1 MEPANGSG
9 PIAGPQ
15 PLPPSP
21 GLSRLAALRLIR
33 KDPIAL
39 LERAARAGDVVALP
53 LPRFPLVLVNRPE
66 LVWDVLATN
75 NHGFMKGPTMQIA
88 KRLLGE
94 SLLTSEGDVHAR
106 QRRLIQPVFHHER
119 IDAYADDMVALG
131 ERAADRWRSGD
142 TLDVHQEMAR
152 LTLAIVGRTLFATD
166 VEAEESR
173 EISAALTEVLAQ
185 FNRAF
190 SPFLPITQ
198 RLPLPS
204 TRRFQHARRVF
215 DRTIYAMIA
224 DRRARG
230 TIDGDL
236 LSLLLQAR
244 EAGAGMTDTQVR
256 DEAITL
262 FLAGHETTANALTWT
277 WYLLSQHLEAE
288 AALHSELAEVLGGRA
303 PTVDDV
309 PRLAVTSAVL
319 SESMRLYPP
328 AWAIGR
334 RALVEHM
341 ADGFAIPAGSV
352 VVVSPWLLHHD
363 DRWWP
368 EPATF
373 RLDRWTDEAR
383 AERPRHAYIP
393 FGGGPRMCIGEGFA
407 RMEAVL
413 LLATIAQ
420 RWRFQRE
427 SEETVAMQPG
437 VTLRPRT
444 GMPMRAIERV

>member
-1 MEPANGSG
+1 MRPNGSG
-9 PIAGPQ
+9 PTTGPR
-15 PLPPSP
+15 PPS
-21 GLSRLAALRLIR
+21 LEVSRLAALRLIR

-39 LERAARAGDVVALP
+39 LELAARAGDVVALP
-53 LPRFPLVLVNRPE
+53 MPRFPVVLINRPE
-66 LVWDVLATN
+66 LVWDVLATR
-75 NHGFMKGPTMQIA
+75 NHGFMKGPTMQVA

-119 IDAYADDMVALG
+119 IETYADAMVALG
-131 ERAADRWRSGD
+131 LRAADRWRSGA

-152 LTLAIVGRTLFATD
+152 VTLAIVGRTLFDTD

-173 EISAALTEVLAQ
+173 EITAALTEVLAQ
-185 FNRAF
+185 FNRVF

-204 TRRFQHARRVF
+204 TRRFQHARQVF

-230 TIDGDL
+230 AAGGDL
-236 LSLLLQAR
+236 LSLLLRAR

-277 WYLLSQHLEAE
+277 WYLLSQHEQAE

-303 PTVDDV
+303 PTVVDV
-309 PRLAVTSAVL
+309 PRLPITEAVL

-334 RALVEHM
+334 RVLVEHRV
-341 ADGFAIPAGSV
+341 DGAAIPAGSV
-352 VVVSPWLLHHD
+352 VVVSPWLLHRD
-363 DRWWP
+363 ERWWP
-368 EPATF
+368 QASTF
-373 RLDRWTDEAR
+373 RLDRWSEEAI

-407 RMEAVL
+407 RMEAVM

-420 RWRFQRE
+420 RWRLRPE
-427 SEETVAMQPG
+427 SSGEVALQPV
-437 VTLRPRT
+437 VTLRPR
-444 GMPMRAIERV
+444 GGLPMRAIERV

>member
-1 MEPANGSG
+1 MQPANGSG
-9 PIAGPQ
+9 PTVGPR
-15 PLPPSP
+15 PPS
-21 GLSRLAALRLIR
+21 LEVSHLAVLRLIR
-33 KDPIAL
+33 NDPIAL

-53 LPRFPLVLVNRPE
+53 MPRFPVVLINRPE
-66 LVWDVLATN
+66 LVWDVLATS
-75 NHGFMKGPTMQIA
+75 NHGFMKGPTMQVA

-119 IDAYADDMVALG
+119 IDTYADAMVALG
-131 ERAADRWRSGD
+131 ERAADRWRSGE

-152 LTLAIVGRTLFATD
+152 VTLAIVGRTLFDTD
-166 VEAEESR
+166 VEADESR

-185 FNRAF
+185 FNRVF

-204 TRRFQHARRVF
+204 TRRFQHARQVF
-215 DRTIYAMIA
+215 DGTIYAMIA

-230 TIDGDL
+230 TTGGDL
-236 LSLLLQAR
+236 LSLLLQAH

-277 WYLLSQHLEAE
+277 WYLLSQHPEAA
-288 AALHSELAEVLGGRA
+288 AALHAELAEVLGGRA

-309 PRLAVTSAVL
+309 PRLPTTVAVL

-334 RALVEHM
+334 RALVDHR
-341 ADGFAIPAGSV
+341 ADDFAIPAGSI

-363 DRWWP
+363 ERWWP
-368 EPATF
+368 RATTF
-373 RLDRWTDEAR
+373 RLDRWTEEAI

-427 SEETVAMQPG
+427 SQEKLVLQPA
-437 VTLRPRT
+437 VTLRPRG
-444 GMPMRAIERV
+444 GMPMRAIARV

>member
-1 MEPANGSG
+1 MRPNGSG
-9 PIAGPQ
+9 PTTGPR
-15 PLPPSP
+15 PPS
-21 GLSRLAALRLIR
+21 LEVSRLAALRLIR

-39 LERAARAGDVVALP
+39 LELAARAGDVVALP
-53 LPRFPLVLVNRPE
+53 MPRFPVVLINRPE
-66 LVWDVLATN
+66 LVWDVLATR
-75 NHGFMKGPTMQIA
+75 NHGFMKGPTMQVA

-119 IDAYADDMVALG
+119 IETYADAMVALG
-131 ERAADRWRSGD
+131 LRAADRWRSGA

-152 LTLAIVGRTLFATD
+152 VTLAIVGRTLFDTD

-173 EISAALTEVLAQ
+173 EITAALTEVLAQ
-185 FNRAF
+185 FNRVF

-204 TRRFQHARRVF
+204 TRRFQHARQVF

-230 TIDGDL
+230 AAGGDL
-236 LSLLLQAR
+236 LSLLLRAR

-277 WYLLSQHLEAE
+277 WYLLSQHEQAE

-303 PTVDDV
+303 PTVVDV
-309 PRLAVTSAVL
+309 PRLPITQAVL

-334 RALVEHM
+334 RVLVEHRV
-341 ADGFAIPAGSV
+341 DGAAIPAGSV
-352 VVVSPWLLHHD
+352 VVVSPWLLHRD
-363 DRWWP
+363 ERWWP
-368 EPATF
+368 QASTF
-373 RLDRWTDEAR
+373 RLDRWSEEAI

-407 RMEAVL
+407 RMEAVM

-420 RWRFQRE
+420 RWRLRPE
-427 SEETVAMQPG
+427 SSGEVALQPV
-437 VTLRPRT
+437 VTLRPR
-444 GMPMRAIERV
+444 GGLPMRAIERV

>member
-9 PIAGPQ
+9 PTAGPQ
-15 PLPPSP
+15 PPSP

-39 LERAARAGDVVALP
+39 LELAARAGDVVALP
-53 LPRFPLVLVNRPE
+53 MPRFPVVLINRPE
-66 LVWDVLATN
+66 LVWDVLATS
-75 NHGFMKGPTMQIA
+75 NHGFMKGPTMQVA

-94 SLLTSEGDVHAR
+94 SLLTSEGEIHGR
-106 QRRLIQPVFHHER
+106 QRRLIQPVFHHQR
-119 IDAYADDMVALG
+119 IDMYADAMVTLG
-131 ERAADRWRSGD
+131 ERAADRWRSGE
-142 TLDVHQEMAR
+142 TLDMQQEMAR
-152 LTLAIVGRTLFATD
+152 LTLAIVGRTLFDTD

-173 EISAALTEVLAQ
+173 EISVALTEVLAQ
-185 FNRAF
+185 FNRVF

-204 TRRFQHARRVF
+204 TRRFQHARQVF

-224 DRRARG
+224 ERRARG
-230 TIDGDL
+230 TTGGDL
-236 LSLLLQAR
+236 LSLLLQAH
-244 EAGAGMTDTQVR
+244 EEGASMTDTQVR

-262 FLAGHETTANALTWT
+262 FLAGHETTANALTWA
-277 WYLLSQHLEAE
+277 WYLLSQHRDAE
-288 AALHSELAEVLGGRA
+288 AALHAELAEVLGGRV
-303 PTVDDV
+303 PTVEDV
-309 PRLAVTSAVL
+309 QRLPTTVAVL

-334 RALVEHM
+334 RALVEHR
-341 ADGFAIPAGSV
+341 ADGFAIPAGAV
-352 VVVSPWLLHHD
+352 IVVSPWLLHHD
-363 DRWWP
+363 ERWWP

-373 RLDRWTDEAR
+373 RLDRWTDEAI
-383 AERPRHAYIP
+383 AERPRHAYMP

-407 RMEAVL
+407 RMEAVS

-420 RWRFQRE
+420 RWRFQRGP
-427 SEETVAMQPG
+427 SEMVALQPA
-437 VTLRPRT
+437 VTLRPRG

>member
-1 MEPANGSG
+1 MQPANGSA
-9 PIAGPQ
+9 PTAEPR
-15 PLPPSP
+15 PPS
-21 GLSRLAALRLIR
+21 LEVSRLAALRLIR

-53 LPRFPLVLVNRPE
+53 MPRFPVVLINRPE
-66 LVWDVLATN
+66 LVWDVLATS
-75 NHGFMKGPTMQIA
+75 NHGFMKGPTMQVA

-119 IDAYADDMVALG
+119 IDTYADDMVALG
-131 ERAADRWRSGD
+131 ERAADRWRSGQ

-152 LTLAIVGRTLFATD
+152 LTLAIVGRTLFDTD
-166 VEAEESR
+166 VEADESR

-185 FNRAF
+185 FNRVF

-204 TRRFQHARRVF
+204 TRRFQHARQVF
-215 DRTIYAMIA
+215 DHTIYAMIA

-230 TIDGDL
+230 TTGGDL
-236 LSLLLQAR
+236 LSLLLKAH
-244 EAGAGMTDTQVR
+244 EASAGMTDTQVR

-277 WYLLSQHLEAE
+277 WYLLSQHPQAE
-288 AALHSELAEVLGGRA
+288 AALHTELAEVLGGRV

-309 PRLAVTSAVL
+309 SRLSTTAAVL
-319 SESMRLYPP
+319 TESMRLYPP

-334 RALVEHM
+334 RALVDHR
-341 ADGFAIPAGSV
+341 ADGFVIPAGSV
-352 VVVSPWLLHHD
+352 IVVSPWLLHHD
-363 DRWWP
+363 ERWWP
-368 EPATF
+368 RASAF
-373 RLDRWTDEAR
+373 RLDRWTEA
-383 AERPRHAYIP
+383 AIAQRPRHSYIP

-407 RMEAVL
+407 QMEAVL

-420 RWRFQRE
+420 RWRLERE
-427 SEETVAMQPG
+427 PSEEVGLQPA
-437 VTLRPRT
+437 VTLRPRG
-444 GMPMRAIERV
+444 GMHMRAIERV

>member
-1 MEPANGSG
+1 MEPANRSG

-15 PLPPSP
+15 PPSP
-21 GLSRLAALRLIR
+21 GLSSLAALRLIR

-53 LPRFPLVLVNRPE
+53 MPRFPVVLINRPE
-66 LVWDVLATN
+66 LVWDVLATS
-75 NHGFMKGPTMQIA
+75 NHGFMKGPTMQVA

-94 SLLTSEGDVHAR
+94 SLLTSESDVHGR

-119 IDAYADDMVALG
+119 IDTYAEAMVSLG
-131 ERAADRWRSGD
+131 ERAAGRWRSGE
-142 TLDVHQEMAR
+142 TFDVHQEMAR
-152 LTLAIVGRTLFATD
+152 LTLAIVGRTLFGTD

-185 FNRAF
+185 FNRVF

-204 TRRFQHARRVF
+204 TRRFQHARQVF

-224 DRRARG
+224 DRRAHG
-230 TIDGDL
+230 TTDGDL
-236 LSLLLQAR
+236 LSLLLQAH
-244 EAGAGMTDTQVR
+244 EAGASMTDTQVR

-277 WYLLSQHLEAE
+277 WYLLSQHPEAE
-288 AALHSELAEVLGGRA
+288 AALHAELADVVGGRS
-303 PTVDDV
+303 PTVDYV
-309 PRLAVTSAVL
+309 PRLPTTVAVL

-334 RALVEHM
+334 RALVVHR
-341 ADGFAIPAGSV
+341 ADGFAIPANSV
-352 VVVSPWLLHHD
+352 IVVSPWLLHHD
-363 DRWWP
+363 ERWWP
-368 EPATF
+368 RAATF
-373 RLDRWTDEAR
+373 RLDRWTQEAI

-420 RWRFQRE
+420 RWRFRRGS
-427 SEETVAMQPG
+427 SEPVALQPA
-437 VTLRPRT
+437 VTLRPRG
-444 GMPMRAIERV
+444 GMPMRGIERV

>member
-1 MEPANGSG
+1 MRPANGSG
-9 PIAGPQ
+9 STTGRQ
-15 PLPPSP
+15 PPSP
-21 GLSRLAALRLIR
+21 GFSRLSTLRLIR

-53 LPRFPLVLVNRPE
+53 MLRFPVVLINRPE
-66 LVWDVLATN
+66 LVWDVLATSS
-75 NHGFMKGPTMQIA
+75 HGFMKGPTMQVA

-94 SLLTSEGDVHAR
+94 SLLTNEGDVHGR

-119 IDAYADDMVALG
+119 IDAYTDAMVALG
-131 ERAADRWRSGD
+131 ERAADRWRSGE

-152 LTLAIVGRTLFATD
+152 LTLAIVGRTLFDTD
-166 VEAEESR
+166 VEAEESS

-185 FNRAF
+185 FNRVF

-204 TRRFQHARRVF
+204 TRRFHHAREVF

-224 DRRARG
+224 DRRVCG
-230 TIDGDL
+230 TTEGDL
-236 LSLLLQAR
+236 LSMLLQAN
-244 EAGAGMTDTQVR
+244 ESGAGMTDTQVR

-277 WYLLSQHLEAE
+277 WYLLSRHPAAE
-288 AALHSELAEVLGGRA
+288 TALHAELAEVLGGRM

-309 PRLAVTSAVL
+309 PRLPTTVAAL

-334 RALVEHM
+334 RALVDHR

-352 VVVSPWLLHHD
+352 IVVSPWLLHHD
-363 DRWWP
+363 ERWWP
-368 EPATF
+368 EPITF
-373 RLDRWTDEAR
+373 RLDRFTDEAI
-383 AERPRHAYIP
+383 AERPRHVYIP
-393 FGGGPRMCIGEGFA
+393 FGGGPRKCIGEGFA

-420 RWRFQRE
+420 RWRFQRQS
-427 SEETVAMQPG
+427 SEEVAPQPA
-437 VTLRPRT
+437 VTLRPRG
-444 GMPMRAIERV
+444 GMPMRAIARV